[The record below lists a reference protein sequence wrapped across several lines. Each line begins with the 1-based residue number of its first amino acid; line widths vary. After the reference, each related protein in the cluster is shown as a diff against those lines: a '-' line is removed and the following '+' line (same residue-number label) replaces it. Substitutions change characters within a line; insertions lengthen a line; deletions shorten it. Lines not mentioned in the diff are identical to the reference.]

1 MDLPHEMRV
10 PGIGQSR
17 YFESSLTSGGSMC
30 AARCC
35 SRGVR
40 MIIWWYGT
48 VQRSGVVAAESQ
60 SR

>member
-1 MDLPHEMRV
+1 MGRGERGLGLPHEMRV

-40 MIIWWYGT
+40 MIIW
-48 VQRSGVVAAESQ
+48 
-60 SR
+60 